1 MTTSGLYD
9 EKELLQQVASGSEE
23 AFSLLFRRYRGKL
36 YHYVLDFTQSKEE
49 AEDIVH
55 DVFLKIWNSRETLTA
70 IDSINSY
77 LYKMSR
83 NQAINGLRRKA
94 KERLVLAEL
103 RQEPMAIFPDID
115 PASQKEVRDS
125 IQQAISKLSPQQR
138 KVFLL
143 SRQDG
148 LKHEQIA
155 EELGIS
161 ITTVKTHIGRALQ
174 FLREEIRQAYGEQ
187 AIAIFV
193 LYGLS

>member
-9 EKELLQQVASGSEE
+9 EKELLQQVAGGSEE

-103 RQEPMAIFPDID
+103 RQEPMAILPDID
-115 PASQKEVRDS
+115 PASKKEVRDS